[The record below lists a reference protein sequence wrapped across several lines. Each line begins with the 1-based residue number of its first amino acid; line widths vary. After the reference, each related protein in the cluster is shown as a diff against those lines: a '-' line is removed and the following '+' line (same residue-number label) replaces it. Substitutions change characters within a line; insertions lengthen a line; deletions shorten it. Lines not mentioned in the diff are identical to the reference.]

1 MATWPSVREVIDFW
15 GAKAC
20 FDPVSRLQPLA
31 ENVWVAQQP
40 WSLLGIQLG
49 KTTTVVRLADG
60 RLVVHSA
67 GPDMAALARACAEVG
82 EVAWLV
88 EATTLHDTFA
98 AEASAVFPAVPYLV
112 PKGFPL
118 KLAQGRSLSPLPPE
132 WAEEWAVLR
141 LGGVPR
147 MQEHVMLHRPSRTL
161 IVADLVFN
169 LPTASGWSRLMLRWL
184 SGLREYPGTSRL
196 WRSQVRDHGALRRSL
211 DEMLAWDFEHVVV
224 GHGKPIT
231 HDAKAR
237 LTRALAWVA

>member
-1 MATWPSVREVIDFW
+1 MAIWPSVREVIDFL

-20 FDPVSRLQPLA
+20 CDSVSLLQPLA
-31 ENVWVAQQP
+31 ENVWVARQP
-40 WSLLGIQLG
+40 WSLLGMCLD
-49 KTTTVVRLADG
+49 KTTTVVRLAHG

-67 GPDMAALARACAEVG
+67 GPEMATLAQACAEVG
-82 EVAWLV
+82 EVGWLV
-88 EATTLHDTFA
+88 EASKLHDTFA
-98 AEASAVFPAVPYLV
+98 AEAAAVFPEVPYLV

-118 KLAQGRSLSPLPPE
+118 KLAQGRALSPPPPE
-132 WAEEWAVLR
+132 WGEEWAVRR
-141 LGGVPR
+141 LGGVAR

-169 LPTASGWSRLMLRWL
+169 LPEANGWSRFMLRWL

-196 WRSQVRDHGALRRSL
+196 WRSQVRDRGALRRSL
-211 DEMLAWDFEHVVV
+211 DEMLAWDFERVVV
-224 GHGKPIT
+224 GHGETIT